1 VLDAEYA
8 EVYARVEHQ
17 QYALHEATHSAQLTD
32 GFRDLYREGID
43 TDMARLSELHARR
56 AAQAEPLE
64 HARVDSLRVMRA
76 ITDLQAQITQ
86 LEMSRLALEAE
97 RTTQLAERE
106 LLARDAELRCQ
117 AIERALEH
125 QHLELGLA
133 LRHAVAARME
143 R

>member
-1 VLDAEYA
+1 
-8 EVYARVEHQ
+8 
-17 QYALHEATHSAQLTD
+17 
-32 GFRDLYREGID
+32 
-43 TDMARLSELHARR
+43 
-56 AAQAEPLE
+56 
-64 HARVDSLRVMRA
+64 
-76 ITDLQAQITQ
+76 
-86 LEMSRLALEAE
+86 MSRLALEAE